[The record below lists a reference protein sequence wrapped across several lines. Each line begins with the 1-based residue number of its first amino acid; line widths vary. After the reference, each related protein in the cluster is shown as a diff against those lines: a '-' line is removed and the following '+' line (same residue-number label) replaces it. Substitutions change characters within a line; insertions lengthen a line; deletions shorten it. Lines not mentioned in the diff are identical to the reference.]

1 MKKLSL
7 LLLFLVAAFALPILA
22 QAETYTCSDHPNAS
36 TRTYR
41 VQYSVDR
48 YSVVKHRIHGGT
60 QVRCS
65 VCNKLLHED
74 NRFEEHSY
82 GGNTC
87 SVCGQQRSS
96 KDTLE
101 TEAQYLIYTNNIYNH
116 ACWVLYKGK
125 LYSEPSTSSVYLG
138 TKSFGESFYV
148 NDYTTNGGKL
158 WIELKK
164 LPSDSPSGWFEAD
177 QLYIEP
183 AAPNQVTGYE
193 VGRTIRITAS
203 SGRGRVDA
211 GTEYLY
217 IETVRYGER
226 YTVLD
231 AKMGTNGN
239 MWYKIHV
246 KGRDCWISSGLATIE

>member
-7 LLLFLVAAFALPILA
+7 LLLFLAAAFALPILA
-22 QAETYTCSDHPNAS
+22 QAETYTCSDHPNAG

-101 TEAQYLIYTNNIYNH
+101 TEAQYDEMIMSADEQRKLQKTITEH
-116 ACWVLYKGK
+116 AAALETAKTA
-125 LYSEPSTSSVYLG
+125 LNEQ
-138 TKSFGESFYV
+138 
-148 NDYTTNGGKL
+148 
-158 WIELKK
+158 LKK
-164 LPSDSPSGWFEAD
+164 TERKPRPDAKTVEQMYKEAD
-177 QLYIEP
+177 QK
-183 AAPNQVTGYE
+183 NT
-193 VGRTIRITAS
+193 
-203 SGRGRVDA
+203 
-211 GTEYLY
+211 
-217 IETVRYGER
+217 
-226 YTVLD
+226 
-231 AKMGTNGN
+231 
-239 MWYKIHV
+239 
-246 KGRDCWISSGLATIE
+246 